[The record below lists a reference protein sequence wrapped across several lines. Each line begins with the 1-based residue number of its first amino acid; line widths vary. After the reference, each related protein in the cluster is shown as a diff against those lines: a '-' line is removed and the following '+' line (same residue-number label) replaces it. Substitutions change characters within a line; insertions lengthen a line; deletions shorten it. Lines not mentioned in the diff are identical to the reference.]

1 MGNFADHKT
10 ENQKFE
16 DVIRNMYTIMGIFYL
31 KVVTF
36 PKTADEIKNWLLM
49 NLSKKTN
56 LILL

>member
-16 DVIRNMYTIMGIFYL
+16 DVVRNMYTIMGIFYL

-36 PKTADEIKNWLLM
+36 PNTADEIKNWLLM